1 MKITAINAE
10 VPGALATA
18 AASAAVQ
25 SSPGL
30 PPRRAQVLAFVA
42 SKGGSGATF
51 MAVNLGHVLASR
63 GTPGTKVL
71 LIDLNLQLG
80 AASWLVRDS
89 PPSHDMAEVARN
101 ITRLDASF
109 LDASLQHVTPNFS
122 ILAAPENPAHALQVK
137 VAHLDAILDLAVTQF
152 DFILLDV
159 NVPLD
164 ELKLR
169 ALDRS
174 KHIFLVTQAMVP
186 AVRNTHRLLAMFA
199 SLGYARDKVQVVLNR
214 YAKRQGNGHDI
225 GLDELHRVLGE
236 QPFFTVPNGFKEVA
250 QAINLGEPLAQVD
263 AASPVYRALCELA
276 QSLQP
281 LDTKSGATWLHR
293 IWRRAAL

>member
-1 MKITAINAE
+1 MRTDIPGYRAATEAPSP
-10 VPGALATA
+10 PGA
-18 AASAAVQ
+18 
-25 SSPGL
+25 

-42 SKGGSGATF
+42 SKGGCGATF
-51 MAVNLGHVLASR
+51 LAVNLGHVLASR
-63 GTPGTKVL
+63 DTSGTKVL

-80 AASWLVRDS
+80 EAAWLVRDS
-89 PPSHDMAEVARN
+89 PPSHDMAEVARH
-101 ITRLDASF
+101 IARLDASF
-109 LDASLQHVTPNFS
+109 LHASLQQVTPNFS

-137 VAHLDAILDLAVTQF
+137 VEHLDAILDLAVTQF

-174 KHIFLVTQAMVP
+174 NHIFLVTQAMLP
-186 AVRNTHRLLAMFA
+186 AVRNAHRLLAMFA
-199 SLGYARDKVQVVLNR
+199 SLGYPRDKVQVVLNR
-214 YAKRQGNGHDI
+214 YAKRQARGHDL
-225 GLDELHRVLGE
+225 GLDEMHHVLGE

-263 AASPVYRALCELA
+263 ATSPVYHALCALA
-276 QSLQP
+276 QSVQP
-281 LDTKSGATWLHR
+281 LGVRHRASWLHR
-293 IWRRAAL
+293 LWRRAAP